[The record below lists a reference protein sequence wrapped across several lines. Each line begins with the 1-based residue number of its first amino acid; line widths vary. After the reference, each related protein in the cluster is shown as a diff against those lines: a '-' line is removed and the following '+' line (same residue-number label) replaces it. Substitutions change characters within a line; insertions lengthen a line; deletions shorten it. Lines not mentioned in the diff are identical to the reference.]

1 MKKLLSIA
9 FCAAA
14 AFAASAE
21 TASTALVTVGV
32 IPVTLPA
39 GQANTI
45 IAAAFTGLEGG
56 ELTIAN
62 VVKTTNLAA
71 GDQILLFKD
80 GGYTAWVLGDDKK
93 WNATDANFTLDSA
106 GNTTVTTGAE
116 TSTTVTAGQGLWI
129 VRKDATDAATI
140 AIYGKFV
147 DSPTTTVAANTW
159 TLVGNAGIKDL
170 TFSEGESRMQIIT
183 VVNGKLREYN
193 YSTKKKSWWYN
204 AATDGGDQD
213 VKWESPTITPGFGFW
228 IKTPTEK
235 TIRFVNE

>member
-21 TASTALVTVGV
+21 SATTALVTVGV

-39 GQANTI
+39 GQKNTI
-45 IAAAFTGLEGG
+45 IAAAFTGLEDGK
-56 ELTIAN
+56 LTIAN
-62 VVKTTNLAA
+62 VVKTTNLAE

-80 GGYTAWVLGDDKK
+80 GSYTAWVLDTDKK
-93 WNATDANFTLDSA
+93 WQKTDANFTLDSA
-106 GNTTVTTGAE
+106 GDTTVTTGAE
-116 TSTTVTAGQGLWI
+116 TTTTVTAGQGLWI

-140 AIYGKFV
+140 AIYGKFIDAPITMV
-147 DSPTTTVAANTW
+147 KADTW

-170 TFSEGESRMQIIT
+170 TFSEGEKDMHIIT
-183 VVNGKLREYN
+183 VVNGNLREYN

-204 AATDGGDQD
+204 AATDGGAQD

-228 IKTPTEK
+228 IKTPSEK
-235 TIRFVNE
+235 TISFVNE

>member
-21 TASTALVTVGV
+21 SASTALVTVGV

-39 GQANTI
+39 GQKNTI

-62 VVKTTNLAA
+62 VVKTTNLAQ

-80 GGYTAWVLGDDKK
+80 GGYTAWVLDADKK
-93 WNATDANFTLDSA
+93 WQKTEANFTLDSA
-106 GNTTVTTGAE
+106 GNNIATTGAE
-116 TSTTVTAGQGLWI
+116 TTTTVTAGQGLWI

-147 DSPTTTVAANTW
+147 DAPSTTVAAKTW
-159 TLVGNAGIKDL
+159 TLVGNAGIKNL
-170 TFSEGESRMQIIT
+170 TISEGEKDMHIIT
-183 VVNGKLREYN
+183 VVDGKLREYN
-193 YSTKKKSWWYN
+193 YSTKKKSWGYN
-204 AATDGGDQD
+204 ATTDGGAQN
-213 VKWESPTITPGFGFW
+213 VVWQSPSIAPGFGFW

-235 TIRFVNE
+235 TICFVNE